1 MVLMEPRVPADL
13 EFGLEAYGV
22 ELRVL
27 FLESSGYSAGVFR
40 EYVGRGGMEIE
51 LARNPRQ
58 ALRQMK
64 RRFYD
69 TVVVELPTP
78 QIPPD
83 DLFRDI
89 VAIDLE
95 QAVRTIFLVNDLGE
109 TPIRTFL
116 TEVGRPFLTQPVDPA
131 ELHDLVLRVGL
142 QERAE

>member
-1 MVLMEPRVPADL
+1 
-13 EFGLEAYGV
+13 
-22 ELRVL
+22 L
-27 FLESSGYSAGVFR
+27 FIETTGYSAGVFR
-40 EYVGRGGMEIE
+40 EYVGQAGVEIE

-58 ALRQMK
+58 ALRRMK
-64 RRFYD
+64 RQFYD
-69 TVVVELPTP
+69 TVVIELGTP

-95 QAVRTIFLVNDLGE
+95 QAVRTIFLVSDLGE
-109 TPIRTFL
+109 TATRRFL

>member
-1 MVLMEPRVPADL
+1 
-13 EFGLEAYGV
+13 
-22 ELRVL
+22 
-27 FLESSGYSAGVFR
+27 
-40 EYVGRGGMEIE
+40 
-51 LARNPRQ
+51 
-58 ALRQMK
+58 MK

-69 TVVVELPTP
+69 TVVIELPTQ

-89 VAIDLE
+89 VAIDHE

-109 TPIRTFL
+109 TPIRRFL
-116 TEVGRPFLTQPVDPA
+116 TEVGRPFLTQPCDPA

>member
-1 MVLMEPRVPADL
+1 MEPRQPADL
-13 EFGLEAYGV
+13 EFGLEAYAL

-27 FLESSGYSAGVFR
+27 FVESTGCSAGQFR
-40 EYVGRGGMEIE
+40 DYVGRGGLEIE

-58 ALRQMK
+58 ALRQLK

-69 TVVVELPTP
+69 TVVIELPTL
-78 QIPPD
+78 QILPED
-83 DLFRDI
+83 MFREI
-89 VAIDLE
+89 VEIDPE
-95 QAVRTIFLVNDLGE
+95 QALRTVFLVNDLAE
-109 TPIRTFL
+109 TPIRRFL